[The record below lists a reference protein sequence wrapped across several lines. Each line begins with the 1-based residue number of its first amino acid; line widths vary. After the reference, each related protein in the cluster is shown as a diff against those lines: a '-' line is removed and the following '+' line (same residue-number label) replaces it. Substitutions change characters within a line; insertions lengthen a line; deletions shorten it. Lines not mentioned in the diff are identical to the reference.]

1 MNVTKQVFLSKMTAT
16 SAVVAITYNG
26 ERITGTISKHQYKQL
41 CEQYALDQSK
51 INALRNLYSF
61 QKQYIKA
68 QCENTI
74 AELDAKLDA
83 LAGSNAAPVAKPI
96 AVVAP
101 VEPEPKIIKAT
112 PKLAGLAALMAVPM
126 ADKVEVDTSE
136 VMSAADARKM
146 FAKCLPTSA
155 DTTTPDAETNTI
167 ADQNAE
173 ELRSFA

>member
-1 MNVTKQVFLSKMTAT
+1 MNYFLNKRYPSGTVLLTIA
-16 SAVVAITYNG
+16 YEG
-26 ERITGTISKHQYKQL
+26 QRISGTIPEEDYKHL
-41 CEQYALDQSK
+41 CQAYAQSK
-51 INALRNLYSF
+51 DKVEALQNMYAAQIKYV
-61 QKQYIKA
+61 QKQ
-68 QCENTI
+68 C
-74 AELDAKLDA
+74 AEAVTNLQQKLDA

-112 PKLAGLAALMAVPM
+112 PKLTGQSALFAVP
-126 ADKVEVDTSE
+126 ADIKVEIDTSD